1 MISETTIS
9 SKGFAKTAT
18 LHWLL
23 QRISAVV
30 LIPLSFSFIVFLD
43 LCMNAPYQETI
54 AWLQS
59 PLNRMCIGLWLLT
72 VFYHAAIGI
81 QVVIEDYIA
90 EPGLQAMLIKLINL
104 SFLFL
109 TVASLFF
116 LFRSI

>member
-1 MISETTIS
+1 MISESTTTL
-9 SKGFAKTAT
+9 KGAAKTAT
-18 LHWLL
+18 FHWLM
-23 QRISAVV
+23 QRVTAVIV
-30 LIPLSFSFIVFLD
+30 IPLSFSLIVFLD

-54 AWLQS
+54 AWLQL

-90 EPGLQAMLIKLINL
+90 EPGLQAQLIKLINL

-109 TVASLFF
+109 TIASLFF